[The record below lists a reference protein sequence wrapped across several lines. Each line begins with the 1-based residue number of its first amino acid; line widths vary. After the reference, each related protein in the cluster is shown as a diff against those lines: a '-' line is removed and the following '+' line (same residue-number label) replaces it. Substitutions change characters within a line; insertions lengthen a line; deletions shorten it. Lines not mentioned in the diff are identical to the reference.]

1 MTRRNVLGSLL
12 ALLGAALAV
21 WSPFLDWYGGR
32 EGRDF
37 RVGELFTS
45 DGVSGVDATL
55 LRGLFLPMAVAAVV
69 ALVGVLLRSILLLGL
84 AGLAVLAFTVL
95 WMVRQGQAAGSI
107 AVGEGPSLGAGV
119 ALAFCG
125 GLVLLGGALG
135 VRGRRRRRGRH
146 RVADDNGSGVRE
158 GRTARGVRGP
168 AGVTAGTEAA
178 RGAGERTESAP
189 VTAPYPEARGPAEGA
204 DVREA
209 GAGTGAGPRRD
220 APPPAADRTDA
231 EGPAATEHVV
241 EPGDGVGFRDDTAA
255 ATTEPE
261 REAEPEPEPEA
272 EREPQPA
279 AGGTRLR
286 AAEAAEPDEP
296 DEPDGQADDA
306 GAYPAGEDDDRGG
319 RRETLPRRLLH
330 RMHRGHHDHRDA
342 A

>member
-45 DGVSGVDATL
+45 DGVSGADATL
-55 LRGLFLPMAVAAVV
+55 LRGLFLPMAVAAAV

-107 AVGEGPSLGAGV
+107 AVGQGPSLGAGV

-158 GRTARGVRGP
+158 ARTARGVRGP

-189 VTAPYPEARGPAEGA
+189 VTAPYAGARGPAEGA
-204 DVREA
+204 DVRETE
-209 GAGTGAGPRRD
+209 AGTGAGPRGD
-220 APPPAADRTDA
+220 APPPAADEADA
-231 EGPAATEHVV
+231 EGTAAAEHAA
-241 EPGDGVGFRDDTAA
+241 EPGDGVGTRSGTAA
-255 ATTEPE
+255 AAEPE
-261 REAEPEPEPEA
+261 REAEPGPEPEA
-272 EREPQPA
+272 EREPEPA

-296 DEPDGQADDA
+296 AEQADDA
-306 GAYPAGEDDDRGG
+306 GAYPAGEDADQGG
-319 RRETLPRRLLH
+319 RKETLPRRLLH